1 MLQCVTVAFECVNDA
16 KKNDWNIYMYF
27 HMEPGENRT
36 EVRKQWIYAMD
47 LDFHRV
53 PCVCHVLKHIKNACI
68 CLHV

>member
-1 MLQCVTVAFECVNDA
+1 MILCVKCVNDA
-16 KKNDWNIYMYF
+16 KKNDRNIYF

-53 PCVCHVLKHIKNACI
+53 LCVCHILKHVKNAR
-68 CLHV
+68 LHV